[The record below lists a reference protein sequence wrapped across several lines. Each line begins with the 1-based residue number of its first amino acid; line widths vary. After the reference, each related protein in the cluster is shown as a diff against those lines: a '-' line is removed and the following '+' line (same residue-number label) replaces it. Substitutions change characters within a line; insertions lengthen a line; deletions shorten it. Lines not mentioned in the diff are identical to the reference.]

1 MIIYFAPKC
10 LRATRQ
16 KGEKANMAYQIFRV
30 EKVKR
35 QGVGGIQAEHNR
47 TEKDNGRFPDSNI
60 DYTKTKDNDYLNEK
74 ESRNYWED
82 IKKELAKKGIT
93 KWRKDAVV
101 MIDAIYTAS
110 PEAFRDWSKD
120 QAMAYFKECLEWH
133 ERKFGPVIN
142 AVIHHDETTPHLHV
156 NSVPIKQKE
165 DGSWKLC
172 AKEMVGNKAQM
183 SNLQTDLYQEVS
195 IWKGLER
202 GEVRDPDNQRKR
214 KTKLQHDIEIMDN
227 VIKNKIKEKE
237 QLNSEIEPMRSEKAF
252 YDSVIE
258 DNRLLRD
265 EVDEKEKKIKAL
277 SLKATENWNL
287 YQGEKLK
294 TSELEEKIK
303 ELVYGK
309 EYDRT
314 Y

>member
-1 MIIYFAPKC
+1 LVLDRKDDPIIALTYLNPFSIAEAEKEK
-10 LRATRQ
+10 TIIMDIKVKTK
-16 KGEKANMAYQIFRV
+16 KGELIDIEMQVDATDIYI
-30 EKVKR
+30 
-35 QGVGGIQAEHNR
+35 NR
-47 TEKDNGRFPDSNI
+47 
-60 DYTKTKDNDYLNEK
+60 
-74 ESRNYWED
+74 
-82 IKKELAKKGIT
+82 
-93 KWRKDAVV
+93 
-101 MIDAIYTAS
+101 
-110 PEAFRDWSKD
+110 
-120 QAMAYFKECLEWH
+120 
-133 ERKFGPVIN
+133 
-142 AVIHHDETTPHLHV
+142 
-156 NSVPIKQKE
+156 SVFYGCKQ
-165 DGSWKLC
+165 L
-172 AKEMVGNKAQM
+172 
-183 SNLQTDLYQEVS
+183 T
-195 IWKGLER
+195 KGLER